1 MRIDCV
7 KINVSTAKQEIW
19 NNRTWNEYFFEEIF
33 KKGYFT
39 TYDVVSIKFFSM
51 CGSSFLT
58 RTSKPVTLC
67 NTLN

>member
-1 MRIDCV
+1 MLFV
-7 KINVSTAKQEIW
+7 
-19 NNRTWNEYFFEEIF
+19 
-33 KKGYFT
+33 T

-67 NTLN
+67 NTLKFEIKILLHEKGYKDM

>member
-33 KKGYFT
+33 KKDYFT